1 MKPRIQIPFTARGFF
16 KVTTENG
23 AFNSKKKKKKKKT
36 KEKKKNQGQFL
47 I

>member
-16 KVTTENG
+16 KVTTENR
-23 AFNSKKKKKKKKT
+23 AFNSKKKR